1 MAVNN
6 VLDFAENRNRFIIF
20 YILKELWKQHKYSMD
35 ELYRTV
41 GISRTCYTKIL
52 SMNDVDLSGTVER
65 LETITDVSQYY
76 WSGYKEYKITLHSWE
91 VGEQGKIWREFIDLR
106 SQRKP
111 LGEKDEQLKDIEQLI
126 KKKIYHAAQDTIL
139 QDESEPFKRLVYFTT
154 YKQKRSEKTADELI
168 ENARKALRDIK
179 YRTLEHASAETLKLY
194 RQEVGAHYRRIEA
207 FITLKDWKQI

>member
-41 GISRTCYTKIL
+41 GISRTCYTEIL

-91 VGEQGKIWREFIDLR
+91 VGEQGKIWQEFIDLR

-111 LGEKDEQLKDIEQLI
+111 LGEKNEQLKDIEQLI

-154 YKQKRSEKTADELI
+154 YKQKRPEKTADELI
-168 ENARKALRDIK
+168 E
-179 YRTLEHASAETLKLY
+179 
-194 RQEVGAHYRRIEA
+194 
-207 FITLKDWKQI
+207 

>member
-111 LGEKDEQLKDIEQLI
+111 LGEKDELL
-126 KKKIYHAAQDTIL
+126 
-139 QDESEPFKRLVYFTT
+139 
-154 YKQKRSEKTADELI
+154 
-168 ENARKALRDIK
+168 
-179 YRTLEHASAETLKLY
+179 
-194 RQEVGAHYRRIEA
+194 
-207 FITLKDWKQI
+207 